1 MDVKELLKKNDSL
14 RKLIKGIKIRK
25 DFRRDAKDFCS
36 NYMEAKCGVPQLE
49 YNTLLIVHS
58 LEKGLSSKELR
69 PFGKKKVLELIRVMS
84 KFPENY
90 TQKPNTPYIMGISIL
105 KRWKDTFDENA
116 WEQDEVYNKVD
127 DFLSITSHYDIVDVG
142 SFKYTKA
149 EALKYYGF
157 DFLDAIKTRHS
168 VREFSKINIKEE
180 DIQYCVKAAIA
191 APSACNRQMCK
202 VYRIAN
208 PQKIAALSDVIM
220 GLGGFEREGVNFFVF
235 TYDIAAFSFYGE
247 RNQGYFNTGLFAMNF
262 ANALHFKG
270 IGSCFLQWGNT
281 SKEDEIIREKLN
293 IPESERIVVVLAAG
307 YYKDE
312 TMSPCSYRKTVDEVY
327 RVL

>member
-1 MDVKELLKKNDSL
+1 MDIKELLKKNDSL

-49 YNTLLIVHS
+49 YNILLIVHS

-69 PFGKKKVLELIRVMS
+69 PFGKKKVLELIQVMG
-84 KFPENY
+84 KFPEGY
-90 TQKPNTPYIMGISIL
+90 SQKPNTPYIMGVSIL
-105 KRWKDTFDENA
+105 RRWKDTFDENA
-116 WEQDEVYNKVD
+116 WEKDEAYNKVEH
-127 DFLSITSHYDIVDVG
+127 FLSITSHYDTVAVG

-149 EALKYYGF
+149 EASKYEGF
-157 DFLDAIKTRHS
+157 DYLDAVKTRHS

-180 DIQYCVKAAIA
+180 DIKYCIEAAIA
-191 APSACNRQMCK
+191 SPSACNRQMCK
-202 VYRIAN
+202 VYQISN
-208 PQKIAALSDVIM
+208 PQKIAALSEVIM
-220 GLGGFEREGVNFFVF
+220 GLGGFEREGVNYFVF

-281 SKEDEIIREKLN
+281 AQEDEIIRAKLN

-307 YYKDE
+307 YYTDE
-312 TMSPCSYRKTVDEVY
+312 TISPCSYRKTVDEVY
-327 RVL
+327 KVL